1 MTYQKPEEA
10 EESEYES
17 EEDEDSKA
25 KGDGAVESQ
34 ELTDTPSDHN
44 GFAYSEETKQEETAS
59 PEKKSDPLS
68 GFFESEE
75 PSQEENPEAE
85 MKPISP

>member
-1 MTYQKPEEA
+1 
-10 EESEYES
+10 
-17 EEDEDSKA
+17 
-25 KGDGAVESQ
+25 
-34 ELTDTPSDHN
+34 LTDTPSDHN